1 MAKCRPEENLL
12 VSPWVGGSRRSFLR
26 LAISGIAV
34 GEVIGLDTETDQ
46 VKLDIRNYI
55 SPRNK
60 RRPKRPH
67 TRYIVLHTTEGREKG
82 SLKKI
87 RRRGEAHYV
96 IGLNGCV
103 YRIIDKS
110 RIATHAGRSY
120 WEGNKVIDNFSI
132 GIEVVGYHNR
142 EFKVAQY
149 EALRELLRQLKS
161 LYRIS
166 DRNILTHSMVA
177 YGRPNRFHRYY
188 HRGRKRCAMIF
199 ADPNIRAKIGVFDKP
214 SFDPE
219 VKAKRLRVADSELYR
234 FLFASSKKTLPKPSK
249 SNVISRERSAW
260 TIARERYKSPGTTY
274 HFPSGKVRR
283 GDQISNWKSLP
294 VGTIVEFG
302 REDQQETAKAE
313 FKGFLGTTKA
323 STRATDLVGDAFDEQ
338 TTIYFLPSGL
348 IRTGSDLASSKRS
361 RSILDGLPS
370 GTKILLGYVYGGYI
384 TRGRFPRQIAG
395 YKWNYPSTF
404 YRLPDG
410 HILTGDE
417 IDQRS
422 VPNKTLVF
430 FQN

>member
-1 MAKCRPEENLL
+1 MAKLRPEEKLL
-12 VSPWVGGSRRSFLR
+12 VSPWSDGSRRSFLC
-26 LAISGIAV
+26 LAIGGISI
-34 GEVIGLDTETDQ
+34 GEVIGLDTKTDQ
-46 VKLDIRNYI
+46 ANLDIRNYI

-67 TRYIVLHTTEGREKG
+67 TRYIVLHTTEGKEKG
-82 SLKKI
+82 SLQKI

-96 IGLNGCV
+96 IGLKGRV

-132 GIEVVGYHNR
+132 GIEVVGYHNK
-142 EFKVAQY
+142 EFKAAQY
-149 EALRELLRQLKS
+149 ESLRELLRQLKS

-166 DRNILTHSMVA
+166 DKNVLTHSMVA

-214 SFDPE
+214 IFDPE
-219 VKAKRLRVADSELYR
+219 VKAKRLRVADPELYR
-234 FLFASSKKTLPKPSK
+234 FLFTPSDK
-249 SNVISRERSAW
+249 ILSNPIESNVIARGRSAW
-260 TIARERYKSPGTTY
+260 TIARERYKSPSTTY
-274 HFPSGKVRR
+274 HFPSGKVLQ
-283 GDQISNWKSLP
+283 GDQISNWRSLP

-313 FKGFLGTTKA
+313 FEGFLETTKA
-323 STRATDLVGDAFDEQ
+323 STRATDLVGDAFDEK

-348 IRTGSDLASSKRS
+348 IRTGNALASSKRS
-361 RSILDGLPS
+361 RGILGKLPF
-370 GTKILLGYVYGGYI
+370 GTRILLGYVYGGYI

-395 YKWNYPSTF
+395 HKWNYPSTF

-410 HILTGDE
+410 RILTGDE

-422 VPNKTLVF
+422 IPNKTLIF
-430 FQN
+430 FQS